1 MISYVLRRLLQSVI
15 VLLIVSIVM
24 FLLLHALPG
33 GLVRSQLGPGATAY
47 AVHQLTVQEGLTK
60 PLITQYL
67 VWLSHI
73 VRGNLGFSYKL
84 NESVGSLIATYLP
97 RTLLLVGSSVLLALI
112 IAVPMGLYQATRRDR
127 PDDRFLTS
135 TMVLFYS
142 MPVFLLGV
150 ILIAVLSLQWN
161 ILPSSALQYGSNL
174 GTDVKELLLPIVTLC
189 LGNVSWFS
197 RYMRRSAI
205 ENLLQDYVRTARA
218 KGCTK
223 RRILYRHVLRNAVS
237 PVITMVG
244 LSFPYVISG
253 SLIVE
258 ALFSYPGIGLLF
270 YDASQSRDFPVLLG
284 VVLVVT
290 VATIAGNLL
299 ADLAYAWVDPRIRY
313 E

>member
-1 MISYVLRRLLQSVI
+1 MTSYVLRRILQSVV

-47 AVHQLTVQEGLTK
+47 AVRQLTAQEGLTK
-60 PLITQYL
+60 PLLEQYL
-67 VWLSHI
+67 VWLSHV

-84 NESVGSLIATYLP
+84 NESVGSLIASHLL
-97 RTLLLVGSSVLLALI
+97 RTLLLVGSSVVLALI
-112 IAVPMGLYQATRRDR
+112 IAIPMGLYQASRRNK
-127 PDDRFLTS
+127 PDDRILTS
-135 TMVLFYS
+135 SMMLFYA

-150 ILIAVLSLQWN
+150 ILIAILSLHWN
-161 ILPSSALQYGSNL
+161 ILPSSALQYGSSL
-174 GTDVKELLLPIVTLC
+174 GTDVKELILPIVTLC
-189 LGNVSWFS
+189 LGNVSFFS

-205 ENLLQDYVRTARA
+205 ESLLADYVRTARA
-218 KGCTK
+218 IGCTN
-223 RRILYRHVLRNAVS
+223 RRVLYRHVIRNAVC

-244 LSFPYVISG
+244 LSFPYIISG

-258 ALFSYPGIGLLF
+258 ALFSFPGIGLLF

-290 VATIAGNLL
+290 AATIAGNLL
-299 ADLAYAWVDPRIRY
+299 ADLAYAWIDPRIRY

>member
-15 VLLIVSIVM
+15 VLIIVSIVM

-67 VWLSHI
+67 VWLSH
-73 VRGNLGFSYKL
+73 VARGNLGFSYKL

-112 IAVPMGLYQATRRDR
+112 IAVPMGLYQANRRDK

-161 ILPSSALQYGSNL
+161 ILPSSALQYGSSI
-174 GTDVKELLLPIVTLC
+174 GTDVKELVLPIVTLC

-244 LSFPYVISG
+244 LSFPYIISG

>member
-60 PLITQYL
+60 PLVTQYL

-112 IAVPMGLYQATRRDR
+112 IAVPMGLYQANRRDK

-161 ILPSSALQYGSNL
+161 ILPSSALQYGSSL
-174 GTDVKELLLPIVTLC
+174 ETDVKELILPIVTLC

-244 LSFPYVISG
+244 LSFPYIISG

>member
-1 MISYVLRRLLQSVI
+1 MISYVLRRVLQSVI

-47 AVHQLTVQEGLTK
+47 AVRQLTVQEGLTK
-60 PLITQYL
+60 PLVTQYL

-112 IAVPMGLYQATRRDR
+112 IAVPMGLYQANRRDK

-135 TMVLFYS
+135 SMVLFYS

-161 ILPSSALQYGSNL
+161 ILPSSALQYGSSL
-174 GTDVKELLLPIVTLC
+174 GTDAKELVLPIVTLC

-244 LSFPYVISG
+244 LSFPYIISG